1 MWQGLGVKHS
11 FWKDLFYGIGNG
23 YADLARILSGIA
35 FLGVNLLAIYRASQG
50 EIPTLSD
57 YASANL
63 QVLTGCAIFIG
74 GKDVARSIATKG
86 LSGS

>member
-1 MWQGLGVKHS
+1 MKTGFLI
-11 FWKDLFYGIGNG
+11 DLFGTVCNCHW
-23 YADLARILSGIA
+23 DLARIISALTW
-35 FLGVNLLAIYRASQG
+35 LGVNLLAIYRASQG

-74 GKDVARSIATKG
+74 GKDLARSIATKG
-86 LSGS
+86 ATAP

>member
-1 MWQGLGVKHS
+1 MKHG
-11 FWKDLFYGIGNG
+11 FWADLFTTVCGCYW
-23 YADLARILSGIA
+23 DLARILSAIA

-74 GKDVARSIATKG
+74 GKDLARSIATKG
-86 LSGS
+86 ATAP

>member
-1 MWQGLGVKHS
+1 MKKTGL
-11 FWKDLFYGIGNG
+11 WADLFCGIGNT
-23 YADLARILSGIA
+23 YLDLARILSGIA
-35 FLGVNLLAIYRASQG
+35 FLGVNMLAVYRAIQG
-50 EIPTLSD
+50 EPPTLAD

-86 LSGS
+86 ASAS

>member
-1 MWQGLGVKHS
+1 MKQGLLI
-11 FWKDLFYGIGNG
+11 DLFGTVCNCHY
-23 YADLARILSGIA
+23 DLARIMSFAA
-35 FLGVNLLAIYRASQG
+35 FVGLNLLALYRCWQG
-50 EIPTLSD
+50 EVPTLSD

-86 LSGS
+86 AG

>member
-1 MWQGLGVKHS
+1 MPSEPVRKTGLMA
-11 FWKDLFYGIGNG
+11 DLLCGIGNL
-23 YADLARILSGIA
+23 YWDLARILSAIA

-74 GKDVARSIATKG
+74 GKDLARSIATKG
-86 LSGS
+86 ATAP